1 MGGRVHHQCMVA
13 RRRSLM
19 FAGDLA
25 RLGHTL
31 GLTAKA
37 MNLPRVAAALDFAA
51 SVAAS
56 SDDQAQSAGTVFTV
70 YEAKPVFAVHSTRWL
85 RMCQP
90 GGGE

>member
-1 MGGRVHHQCMVA
+1 MILRK
-13 RRRSLM
+13 
-19 FAGDLA
+19 
-25 RLGHTL
+25 LGHTL

-37 MNLPRVAAALDFAA
+37 MNLPAGVAAALDFAA
-51 SVAAS
+51 SIAAS